1 MKASKRPRSQTRYA
15 AVASG
20 AKREAK
26 HPDPVEHAKS
36 LGYSEEELSAVPVE
50 AVMSLGCGN
59 AVARAGL
66 REGEIVLDL
75 GNLRCVFVTLR
86 L

>member
-1 MKASKRPRSQTRYA
+1 MKASKRPTSQTRYA
-15 AVASG
+15 EVA

-36 LGYSEEELSAVPVE
+36 LGYSEDELSAVPVE